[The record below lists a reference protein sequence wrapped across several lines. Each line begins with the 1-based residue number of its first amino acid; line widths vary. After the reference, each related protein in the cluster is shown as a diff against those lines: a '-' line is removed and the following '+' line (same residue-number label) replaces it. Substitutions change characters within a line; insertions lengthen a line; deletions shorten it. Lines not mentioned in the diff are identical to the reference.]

1 MTNELSTE
9 FKYDLVDQS
18 TADFLKQKEFN
29 MREIVGKA
37 YTELGRELKEAQ
49 DMLAKNGYGCFRS
62 WIESLGMKKDA
73 VNRLINR
80 YDLIVANCDDQELIE
95 DLPVSLTYEIA
106 KPSSE
111 STDSKKQ
118 AKEAVLNGEV
128 KTLKEYKE
136 LEAKLRKAEE
146 DKCLLKTKLK
156 QEKEKQPEVVHK
168 KIQIDNTDYESI
180 EKLKKQVKQLE
191 RDLNFKSDINEN
203 YNKQIA
209 LLEEQLSR
217 SEAKV
222 KEYND
227 FKSKI
232 KNVTTPENDFGRKFE
247 SVSSIGDLMRD
258 VDFVLSNKLAPVKYS
273 SAITECRTNETAV
286 TNLRKTIERVEEWCY
301 EMKSYLPKGNRK
313 IIDAEII
320 K

>member
-18 TADFLKQKEFN
+18 TAEFLKQKEFN

-111 STDSKKQ
+111 STESKKQ

-146 DKCLLKTKLK
+146 DNKNLSYELN
-156 QEKEKQPEVVHK
+156 QEKKNKTVVEKV
-168 KIQIDNTDYESI
+168 IDNTDYKQI
-180 EKLKKQVKQLE
+180 DTLKKELEYQNKKYENLSKQKMILEQQLE
-191 RDLNFKSDINEN
+191 RSDV
-203 YNKQIA
+203 
-209 LLEEQLSR
+209 
-217 SEAKV
+217 KV
-222 KEYND
+222 KEYEELTN
-227 FKSKI
+227 KLKA
-232 KNVTTPENDFGRKFE
+232 VTREQDDLGRQVEATSELSEMVWEIEK
-247 SVSSIGDLMRD
+247 
-258 VDFVLSNKLAPVKYS
+258 VLKGSLAPVKYAK
-273 SAITECRTNETAV
+273 AIRNMSDHQIIMN
-286 TNLRKTIERVEEWCY
+286 NLDSVIGHVESWCK
-301 EMKSYLPKGNRK
+301 EMRK
-313 IIDAEII
+313 ITNKNNII
-320 K
+320 EVV

>member
-49 DMLAKNGYGCFRS
+49 EKLASYNKYEGVFDKWLTKVGFKRRTAYNLIQRYGLLVQNLH
-62 WIESLGMKKDA
+62 EK
-73 VNRLINR
+73 
-80 YDLIVANCDDQELIE
+80 ELLE

-146 DKCLLKTKLK
+146 DNKNLSYELS
-156 QEKEKQPEVVHK
+156 QEKKNRTVVEKV
-168 KIQIDNTDYESI
+168 IDNTDYKQI
-180 EKLKKQVKQLE
+180 DTLKKELEYQNKKYENLSKQKMILEQQLE
-191 RDLNFKSDINEN
+191 RSDV
-203 YNKQIA
+203 
-209 LLEEQLSR
+209 
-217 SEAKV
+217 KV
-222 KEYND
+222 KEYEELTN
-227 FKSKI
+227 KLKA
-232 KNVTTPENDFGRKFE
+232 VTREQDDLGRQVEATSELSEMVWEIEK
-247 SVSSIGDLMRD
+247 
-258 VDFVLSNKLAPVKYS
+258 VLKGSLAPVKYAK
-273 SAITECRTNETAV
+273 AIRNMSDNQIIMN
-286 TNLRKTIERVEEWCY
+286 NLDSVIGHVESWCK
-301 EMKSYLPKGNRK
+301 EMRK
-313 IIDAEII
+313 ITNKNNII
-320 K
+320 EVV

>member
-49 DMLAKNGYGCFRS
+49 EKLVSYNKYEGVFDKWLTKVGFKRRTAYNLIQRYGLLVQNLH
-62 WIESLGMKKDA
+62 EK
-73 VNRLINR
+73 
-80 YDLIVANCDDQELIE
+80 ELLE

-146 DKCLLKTKLK
+146 DNKNLSYELS
-156 QEKEKQPEVVHK
+156 QEKKNRTVVEKV
-168 KIQIDNTDYESI
+168 IDNTDYKQI
-180 EKLKKQVKQLE
+180 DTLKKELEYQNKKYENLSKQKMILEQQLE
-191 RDLNFKSDINEN
+191 RSDV
-203 YNKQIA
+203 
-209 LLEEQLSR
+209 
-217 SEAKV
+217 KV
-222 KEYND
+222 KEYEELTN
-227 FKSKI
+227 KLKA
-232 KNVTTPENDFGRKFE
+232 VTREQDDLGRQVEATSELSEMVWEIEK
-247 SVSSIGDLMRD
+247 
-258 VDFVLSNKLAPVKYS
+258 VLKGSLAPVKYAK
-273 SAITECRTNETAV
+273 AIRNMSDNQIIMN
-286 TNLRKTIERVEEWCY
+286 NLDSVIGHVESWCK
-301 EMKSYLPKGNRK
+301 EMRK
-313 IIDAEII
+313 ITNKNNII
-320 K
+320 EVV

>member
-18 TADFLKQKEFN
+18 TAEFLKQKEFN

-111 STDSKKQ
+111 STESKKQ

-146 DKCLLKTKLK
+146 DNKNLSYELS
-156 QEKEKQPEVVHK
+156 QEKKNRTVVEKV
-168 KIQIDNTDYESI
+168 IDNTDYKQI
-180 EKLKKQVKQLE
+180 DTLKKELEYKNKKYENLSKQKMILEQQLE
-191 RDLNFKSDINEN
+191 RSDV
-203 YNKQIA
+203 
-209 LLEEQLSR
+209 
-217 SEAKV
+217 KV
-222 KEYND
+222 KEYEELTN
-227 FKSKI
+227 KLKA
-232 KNVTTPENDFGRKFE
+232 VTREQDDLGRQVEATSELSEMVWEIEK
-247 SVSSIGDLMRD
+247 
-258 VDFVLSNKLAPVKYS
+258 VLKGSLAPVKYAK
-273 SAITECRTNETAV
+273 AIRDMSDNQIIMN
-286 TNLRKTIERVEEWCY
+286 NLDSVIGHVESWCK
-301 EMKSYLPKGNRK
+301 EMRK
-313 IIDAEII
+313 ITNKNNII
-320 K
+320 EVV

>member
-18 TADFLKQKEFN
+18 TAEFLKQKEFN

-111 STDSKKQ
+111 STESKKQ

-146 DKCLLKTKLK
+146 DNKNLSYELS
-156 QEKEKQPEVVHK
+156 QEKKNRTVVEKV
-168 KIQIDNTDYESI
+168 IDNTDYKQI
-180 EKLKKQVKQLE
+180 DTLKKELEYKNKKYENLSKQKMILEQQLE
-191 RDLNFKSDINEN
+191 RSDV
-203 YNKQIA
+203 
-209 LLEEQLSR
+209 
-217 SEAKV
+217 KV
-222 KEYND
+222 KEYEELTN
-227 FKSKI
+227 KLKA
-232 KNVTTPENDFGRKFE
+232 VTREQDDLGRQVEATSELSEMVWEIEK
-247 SVSSIGDLMRD
+247 
-258 VDFVLSNKLAPVKYS
+258 VLKGSLAPVKYAK
-273 SAITECRTNETAV
+273 AIRNMSDNQIIMN
-286 TNLRKTIERVEEWCY
+286 NLDSVIGHVESWCK
-301 EMKSYLPKGNRK
+301 EMRK
-313 IIDAEII
+313 ITNKNNII
-320 K
+320 EVV

>member
-18 TADFLKQKEFN
+18 TAEFLKQKEFN

-49 DMLAKNGYGCFRS
+49 DVLAKNGYGYFQA
-62 WIESLGMKKDA
+62 WVESIGLNKMQA
-73 VNRLINR
+73 NRLIQR
-80 YDLIVANCDDQELIE
+80 YSLVTNCYDQKLLE

-111 STDSKKQ
+111 STESKKQ
-118 AKEAVLNGEV
+118 AKEAVLKGEV

-191 RDLNFKSDINEN
+191 RDLNFKSGINEN

>member
-18 TADFLKQKEFN
+18 TAEFLKQKEFN

-111 STDSKKQ
+111 STESKKQ
-118 AKEAVLNGEV
+118 AKEAVLNGEI

-146 DKCLLKTKLK
+146 DNKNLSYELS
-156 QEKEKQPEVVHK
+156 QEKKNRTVVEKV
-168 KIQIDNTDYESI
+168 IDNTDYKLI
-180 EKLKKQVKQLE
+180 DTLKKELEYKNKKYENLSKQKMILEQQLE
-191 RDLNFKSDINEN
+191 RSDV
-203 YNKQIA
+203 
-209 LLEEQLSR
+209 
-217 SEAKV
+217 KV
-222 KEYND
+222 KEYEELTN
-227 FKSKI
+227 KLKA
-232 KNVTTPENDFGRKFE
+232 VTREQDDLGRQVEATSELSEMVWEIEK
-247 SVSSIGDLMRD
+247 
-258 VDFVLSNKLAPVKYS
+258 VLKGSLAPVKYAK
-273 SAITECRTNETAV
+273 AIRNMSDNQIIMN
-286 TNLRKTIERVEEWCY
+286 NLDSVIGHVESWCK
-301 EMKSYLPKGNRK
+301 E
-313 IIDAEII
+313 
-320 K
+320 

>member
-1 MTNELSTE
+1 MTKELSTE

-49 DMLAKNGYGCFRS
+49 EKLAGNNQYNGLFERWCNSIG
-62 WIESLGMKKDA
+62 LKKDL
-73 VNRLINR
+73 VYRLINR
-80 YDLIVANCDDQELIE
+80 FKLIANCEDQKIIE

-146 DKCLLKTKLK
+146 DNKNLSYELS
-156 QEKEKQPEVVHK
+156 QEKKNRTVVEKV
-168 KIQIDNTDYESI
+168 IDNTDYKQI
-180 EKLKKQVKQLE
+180 DTLKKELEYKNKKYENLSKQKMILEQQLE
-191 RDLNFKSDINEN
+191 RSDV
-203 YNKQIA
+203 
-209 LLEEQLSR
+209 
-217 SEAKV
+217 KV
-222 KEYND
+222 KEYEELTN
-227 FKSKI
+227 KLKA
-232 KNVTTPENDFGRKFE
+232 VTREQDDLGRQVEATSELSEMVWEIEK
-247 SVSSIGDLMRD
+247 
-258 VDFVLSNKLAPVKYS
+258 VLKGSLAPVKYAK
-273 SAITECRTNETAV
+273 AIRDMSDNQIIMN
-286 TNLRKTIERVEEWCY
+286 NLDSVIGHVESWCK
-301 EMKSYLPKGNRK
+301 EMRK
-313 IIDAEII
+313 ITNKNNII
-320 K
+320 EVV

>member
-1 MTNELSTE
+1 MTKELSTE

-49 DMLAKNGYGCFRS
+49 EKLAGNNQYNGLFERWCNSIG
-62 WIESLGMKKDA
+62 LKKDL
-73 VNRLINR
+73 VYRLINR
-80 YDLIVANCDDQELIE
+80 FKLIANCEDQKIIE

-146 DKCLLKTKLK
+146 DNKNLSYELS
-156 QEKEKQPEVVHK
+156 QEKKNRTVVEKV
-168 KIQIDNTDYESI
+168 IDNTDYKQI
-180 EKLKKQVKQLE
+180 DTLKKELEYKNKKYENLSKQKMILEQQLE
-191 RDLNFKSDINEN
+191 RSDV
-203 YNKQIA
+203 
-209 LLEEQLSR
+209 
-217 SEAKV
+217 KV
-222 KEYND
+222 KEYEELTN
-227 FKSKI
+227 KLKA
-232 KNVTTPENDFGRKFE
+232 VTREQDDLGRQVEATSELSEMVWEIEK
-247 SVSSIGDLMRD
+247 
-258 VDFVLSNKLAPVKYS
+258 VLKGSLAPVKYAK
-273 SAITECRTNETAV
+273 AIRDMSDNQIIMN
-286 TNLRKTIERVEEWCY
+286 NLDSVIGHVESWCK
-301 EMKSYLPKGNRK
+301 EMRK
-313 IIDAEII
+313 ITNKNNII
-320 K
+320 EVF

>member
-49 DMLAKNGYGCFRS
+49 EKLASYNKYEGVFDKWLTKVGFKRRTAYNLIQRYGLLVQNLH
-62 WIESLGMKKDA
+62 EK
-73 VNRLINR
+73 
-80 YDLIVANCDDQELIE
+80 ELLE

-146 DKCLLKTKLK
+146 DNKNLSYELS
-156 QEKEKQPEVVHK
+156 QEKKNRTVVEKV
-168 KIQIDNTDYESI
+168 IDNTDYKQI
-180 EKLKKQVKQLE
+180 DTLKKELEYQNKKYENLSKQKMILEQQLE
-191 RDLNFKSDINEN
+191 RSDV
-203 YNKQIA
+203 
-209 LLEEQLSR
+209 
-217 SEAKV
+217 KV
-222 KEYND
+222 KEYEEL
-227 FKSKI
+227 
-232 KNVTTPENDFGRKFE
+232 T
-247 SVSSIGDLMRD
+247 
-258 VDFVLSNKLAPVKYS
+258 NKLK
-273 SAITECRTNETAV
+273 AV
-286 TNLRKTIERVEEWCY
+286 TREQDDLGRQVDGHFR
-301 EMKSYLPKGNRK
+301 
-313 IIDAEII
+313 AF
-320 K
+320 

>member
-18 TADFLKQKEFN
+18 TAEFLKQKEFN

-111 STDSKKQ
+111 STESKKQ

-128 KTLKEYKE
+128 KTLKQYKE

-146 DKCLLKTKLK
+146 DNKNLSYELN
-156 QEKEKQPEVVHK
+156 QEKKNKTVVEKV
-168 KIQIDNTDYESI
+168 IDNTDYKQI
-180 EKLKKQVKQLE
+180 DTLKKELEYKNKKYENLSKQKMILEQQLE
-191 RDLNFKSDINEN
+191 RSDV
-203 YNKQIA
+203 
-209 LLEEQLSR
+209 
-217 SEAKV
+217 KV
-222 KEYND
+222 KEYEELTN
-227 FKSKI
+227 KLKA
-232 KNVTTPENDFGRKFE
+232 VTREQDDLGRQVEATSELSEMVWEIEK
-247 SVSSIGDLMRD
+247 
-258 VDFVLSNKLAPVKYS
+258 VLKGSLAPVKYAK
-273 SAITECRTNETAV
+273 AIRNMSDNQIIMN
-286 TNLRKTIERVEEWCY
+286 NLDSVIGHVESWCK
-301 EMKSYLPKGNRK
+301 EMRK
-313 IIDAEII
+313 ITNKNNII
-320 K
+320 EVF

>member
-9 FKYDLVDQS
+9 FKYDSVDKS

-111 STDSKKQ
+111 STESKKQ
-118 AKEAVLNGEV
+118 AKKAVLNGEV

-136 LEAKLRKAEE
+136 LEAKLKKAEE
-146 DKCLLKTKLK
+146 DNKNLSYELS
-156 QEKEKQPEVVHK
+156 QEKKNKTVVEKV
-168 KIQIDNTDYESI
+168 IDNTDYKQI
-180 EKLKKQVKQLE
+180 DALKKELEYQNKKYENLSKQKMILEQQLE
-191 RDLNFKSDINEN
+191 RSDV
-203 YNKQIA
+203 
-209 LLEEQLSR
+209 
-217 SEAKV
+217 KV
-222 KEYND
+222 KEYEELTN
-227 FKSKI
+227 KLKA
-232 KNVTTPENDFGRKFE
+232 VTREQDDLGRQVEATSELSEMVWEIEK
-247 SVSSIGDLMRD
+247 
-258 VDFVLSNKLAPVKYS
+258 VLKGSLAPVKYAK
-273 SAITECRTNETAV
+273 AIRDMSDNQIIMN
-286 TNLRKTIERVEEWCY
+286 NLNSVIGHVESWCK
-301 EMKSYLPKGNRK
+301 EMRK
-313 IIDAEII
+313 ITNKNNII
-320 K
+320 EVV

>member
-1 MTNELSTE
+1 MTKELSTE

-111 STDSKKQ
+111 STESKKQ

-146 DKCLLKTKLK
+146 DNKNLSYELN
-156 QEKEKQPEVVHK
+156 QEKKNKTVVEKV
-168 KIQIDNTDYESI
+168 IDNTDYKQI
-180 EKLKKQVKQLE
+180 DTLKKELEYKNKKYENLSKQKMILEQQLE
-191 RDLNFKSDINEN
+191 RSDV
-203 YNKQIA
+203 
-209 LLEEQLSR
+209 
-217 SEAKV
+217 KV
-222 KEYND
+222 KEYEELTN
-227 FKSKI
+227 KLKA
-232 KNVTTPENDFGRKFE
+232 VTREQDDLGRQVEATSELSEMVWEIEK
-247 SVSSIGDLMRD
+247 
-258 VDFVLSNKLAPVKYS
+258 VLKGSLAPVKYAK
-273 SAITECRTNETAV
+273 AIRDMSDNQIIMN
-286 TNLRKTIERVEEWCY
+286 NLDSVIGHVESWCK
-301 EMKSYLPKGNRK
+301 EMRK
-313 IIDAEII
+313 ITNKNNII
-320 K
+320 EVV